1 MNNNTQ
7 QTLHAAANFLFEMGM
22 LAQTPRSAFYFLGTG
37 NQSVAEHLNRT
48 GYVGMVLSELD
59 GTTDTARVMQ
69 MCLFHDIA
77 EARTSDLNYV
87 HQQYMQA
94 DEAKALAGLTAKVP
108 FAKRI
113 ETALHEYHD
122 RQTPEAILAKDA
134 DNLEW
139 ILSLKE
145 LLDLGNT
152 RARAMMENAQKRL
165 KSVVS
170 QQLAEMIVATAS
182 DAWYLEDQSDQWW
195 ISRKVPLA

>member
-1 MNNNTQ
+1 MNNNAQ
-7 QTLHAAANFLFEMGM
+7 RTLHAAANFLFEVGM

-37 NQSVAEHLNRT
+37 KQSVAEHLNRT
-48 GYVGMVLSELD
+48 AYVGMVLSELD

-87 HQQYMQA
+87 HQQYVQA
-94 DEAKALAGLTAKVP
+94 DEKKALAGLIAKTP
-108 FAKRI
+108 FGKRI
-113 ETALHEYHD
+113 EIALLEYHD

-145 LLDLGNT
+145 LLDLGNP
-152 RARAMMENAQKRL
+152 RAEAMLLNAQKRL
-165 KSVVS
+165 KSLVA
-170 QQLAEMIVATAS
+170 QQLAHMIVSTPS

-195 ISRKVPLA
+195 INRKRS

>member
-1 MNNNTQ
+1 MNNSAQ
-7 QTLHAAANFLFEMGM
+7 QNLHAAANFLFEMGM
-22 LAQTPRSAFYFLGTG
+22 LAQTPRSAFYFLGSG
-37 NQSVAEHLNRT
+37 KQSIAEHLNRT
-48 GYVGMVLSELD
+48 AYVGMVLSELD

-94 DEAKALAGLTAKVP
+94 NEERALADLTAKVS
-108 FAKRI
+108 FSKRI
-113 ETALHEYHD
+113 KDAMLEYHD
-122 RQTPEAILAKDA
+122 RQTAEAILAKDA

-145 LLDLGNT
+145 LLDLGNP
-152 RARAMMENAQKRL
+152 RAQAMILNAQKRL
-165 KSVVS
+165 KSAVAQELV
-170 QQLAEMIVATAS
+170 AVIVATAS

-195 ISRKVPLA
+195 ISRKKS